1 MLLNLLNVE
10 GIKRMDLVKY
20 MYGNLFWLLS
30 NL

>member
-10 GIKRMDLVKY
+10 GIKKMDLVEY